1 MSLDSN
7 GEVRIVLTHGN
18 QATRDDLLTW
28 INKELH
34 TTVHVEEIG
43 KDEIEITAFV
53 HHDHFYGDTAARL
66 AHDLLDFKGVSISE
80 FESEILDEDGKHTK
94 VILDG
99 KQVKMAIGEVVYR
112 NFDTVEK

>member
-7 GEVRIVLTHGN
+7 GEVRIVLTQGT

-34 TTVHVEEIG
+34 TTVHVADIG
-43 KDEIEITAFV
+43 VDEIEITAFV
-53 HHDHFYGDTAARL
+53 NHDHFYGYTAARL

-112 NFDTVEK
+112 NFDTIEK